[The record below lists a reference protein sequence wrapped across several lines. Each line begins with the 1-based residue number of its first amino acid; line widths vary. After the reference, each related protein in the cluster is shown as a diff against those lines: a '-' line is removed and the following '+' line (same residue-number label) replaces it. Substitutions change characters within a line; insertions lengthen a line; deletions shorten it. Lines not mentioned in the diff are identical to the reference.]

1 MIRLAKKEDL
11 DIIMKEIQKVKEEMH
26 ESGNPQW
33 GNTPEEYPS
42 KEDFLEDIANNSL
55 YVFEE
60 DDKIKGLVCIKEDT
74 EYEYDSYIQN
84 SHERAFV
91 LHRMAVFLDYRG
103 EHISQKFF
111 EYADDLAKENHI
123 SLLKADTEVQNQKMN
138 AILKRLQYEF
148 KGEFTPNYPGK
159 YNYYEKRIEVNK

>member
-60 DDKIKGLVCIKEDT
+60 DDKMRMRKWLQRDLEKQTDKRVIALL
-74 EYEYDSYIQN
+74 
-84 SHERAFV
+84 ERGKQF
-91 LHRMAVFLDYRG
+91 
-103 EHISQKFF
+103 
-111 EYADDLAKENHI
+111 
-123 SLLKADTEVQNQKMN
+123 
-138 AILKRLQYEF
+138 IL
-148 KGEFTPNYPGK
+148 
-159 YNYYEKRIEVNK
+159 